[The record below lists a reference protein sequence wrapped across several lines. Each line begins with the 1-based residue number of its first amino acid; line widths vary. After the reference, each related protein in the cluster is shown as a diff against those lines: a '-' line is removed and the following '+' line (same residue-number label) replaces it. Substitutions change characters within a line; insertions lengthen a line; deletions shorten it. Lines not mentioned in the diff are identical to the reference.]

1 MDIDV
6 LIFGGQ
12 SNMEGQTECL
22 PSPNETV
29 GNAWEYCLLS
39 DTLRPV
45 CHPVGEDLEP
55 LLGPASYGF
64 GSLAPDC
71 CRAYTES
78 SGRAVVMIHA
88 AQGATTVAEWQK
100 GTPRYDKVVE
110 KLTAGIRKAATV
122 GTVRNVYYLW
132 LQGESD
138 AIARTTGEDY
148 AARLTAYKN
157 ALKQDVGIHR
167 FGIIQVG
174 CFCGTV
180 RWLTDRT
187 REEGRA
193 DDAVIQ
199 QAQEALV
206 SRDSDFAMLTREA
219 VPMSLD
225 PQFINPQE
233 DGHFNNRG
241 LALLGRLA
249 GEALAAL

>member
-6 LIFGGQ
+6 LVFGGQ

-22 PSPNETV
+22 PDPNETV
-29 GNAWEYCLLS
+29 DNAWEYCLLT
-39 DTLRPV
+39 DGLRPV
-45 CHPVGEDLEP
+45 RHPVGEDLEP

-71 CRAYTES
+71 CRVYTKAT
-78 SGRAVVMIHA
+78 GRTVVMIHA
-88 AQGATTVAEWQK
+88 AQGATTVAQWQK
-100 GTPRYDKVVE
+100 GTPRYDKAVE
-110 KLTAGIRKAATV
+110 KLNAGIQKAAAL
-122 GTVRNVYYLW
+122 GTVKNIYYLW

-138 AIARTTGEDY
+138 AIERTTGEDY
-148 AARLTAYKN
+148 AALLAAYKDD
-157 ALKQDVGIHR
+157 LKRDVGIHR
-167 FGIIQVG
+167 FGIIKVG
-174 CFCGTV
+174 YFCGTV

-187 REEGRA
+187 REEGLR
-193 DDAVIQ
+193 DDEVIQ

-206 SRDSDFAMLTREA
+206 ARDNDFVMLTREA

-225 PQFINPQE
+225 AQFINPQA

-241 LALLGRLA
+241 LARLGTLA

>member
-12 SNMEGQTECL
+12 SNMEGETECL
-22 PSPNETV
+22 PDPNEV
-29 GNAWEYCLLS
+29 VEHAWEYCLLT
-39 DTLRPV
+39 DELRPV
-45 CHPVGEDLEP
+45 CHPVGENLEP

-71 CRAYTES
+71 CRAYIAKT
-78 SGRAVVMIHA
+78 GRPVVMIHA
-88 AQGATTVAEWQK
+88 AQGATTVAQWQK
-100 GTPRYDKVVE
+100 GTERYNKVVE
-110 KLTAGIRKAATV
+110 KLNAGIQKAATLGSV
-122 GTVRNVYYLW
+122 KNIYYVW

-138 AIARTTGEDY
+138 AIERTTSEEY
-148 AARLTAYKN
+148 AARLTAYKDD
-157 ALKQDVGIHR
+157 LMRDVGIHR

-174 CFCGTV
+174 YFCGTV
-180 RWLTDRT
+180 RGIADRT
-187 REEGRA
+187 REEGRL
-193 DDAVIQ
+193 DDEVIQ

-206 SRDSDFAMLTREA
+206 ARDADFIMLTREA

-225 PQFINPQE
+225 AQFINPHA

-241 LALLGRLA
+241 LAILGTLT

>member
-1 MDIDV
+1 MDIDI

-22 PSPNETV
+22 PVPNDIV
-29 GNAWEYCLLS
+29 PNAWEYCLLS

-71 CRAYTES
+71 CRAYVTAT
-78 SGRAVVMIHA
+78 GRAVVMIHA
-88 AQGATTVAEWQK
+88 AQGATTIAEWQK
-100 GTPRYDKVVE
+100 GTPRYEKVIE
-110 KLTAGIRKAATV
+110 KLRAGIRKAATR
-122 GTVRNVYYLW
+122 GTVKNIYYLW

-138 AIARTTGEDY
+138 AICRTTAEDY

-157 ALKQDVGIHR
+157 DLKQDVGIHR

-174 CFCGTV
+174 YFCGTV
-180 RWLTDRT
+180 RWLPDRT
-187 REEGRA
+187 HEEGRW
-193 DDAVIQ
+193 DDEVIQ
-199 QAQEALV
+199 QAQEAV
-206 SRDSDFAMLTREA
+206 VAQDPDFVMLTREA

-225 PQFINPQE
+225 AQFINPSE

-241 LALLGRLA
+241 LAILGTLA
-249 GEALAAL
+249 GNALAAL